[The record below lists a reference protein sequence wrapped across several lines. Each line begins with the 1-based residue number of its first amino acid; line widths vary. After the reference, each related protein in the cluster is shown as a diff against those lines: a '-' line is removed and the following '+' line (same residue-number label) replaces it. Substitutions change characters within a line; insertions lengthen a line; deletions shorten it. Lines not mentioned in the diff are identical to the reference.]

1 MFSQTAADLY
11 NKEITKEELEAIP
24 TGHFEGDIVTI
35 EDYESAFLAIER
47 IQQETILGFDTETRP
62 SFKKGEIHSMALI
75 QIATANQVFL
85 FRLTKI
91 GHLPALWKILSDKN
105 ILKAGIGI
113 ENDIRDLSK
122 IHPLKIANVI
132 DLNTECGKLG
142 FKVAGVRKL
151 SALILGLKPSKTQQ
165 TSNWEAVELTQAQ
178 KNYAATDA
186 WVCRE
191 ITLRLMG
198 IQ

>member
-1 MFSQTAADLY
+1 MFSETAAELY
-11 NKEITKEELEAIP
+11 NKEITKEELENVP
-24 TGHFEGDIVTI
+24 TGHFEGDIITI
-35 EDYESAFLAIER
+35 EDHESAHLAIEK

-62 SFKKGEIHSMALI
+62 SFKKGETHSMALI
-75 QIATANQVFL
+75 QIATASQVFL
-85 FRLTKI
+85 FRITKV
-91 GHLPALWKILSDKN
+91 GYLPGLWKILSDKN
-105 ILKAGIGI
+105 ILKAGIGL

-122 IHPLKIANVI
+122 IHPLKVANLI
-132 DLNTECGKLG
+132 DLNSECAKLG

-151 SALILGLKPSKTQQ
+151 SALILGIKPSKTQQ
-165 TSNWEAVELTQAQ
+165 TSNWEAIELTQAQ